1 MHFFIVETIDDVYW
15 IWSDVLK
22 TSVLFVTK
30 KYKLKRTKKKK
41 RARTI
46 DNLQKEF
53 GKQSTTLI
61 LKIHH
66 KLDHFRFRMIKC
78 LLNVMETLNKGCK
91 GGHLDR
97 AWNYMRRYGVVND
110 ECYPYV
116 SGQTGKVNKC
126 KVGRRSNLLT
136 LGCQLT
142 KSGYGSGRDE
152 SATSSQKSLFK
163 TLPAY
168 RISPR
173 QFDIMN
179 EIRQRGP
186 VQGKINTALTNDK
199 YNRDRQ

>member
-1 MHFFIVETIDDVYW
+1 MHFFIVETIEDVYW

-152 SATSSQKSLFK
+152 SATSSQRVSSRRYPLIEFPRASSTSWTKSANVDLFRVK
-163 TLPAY
+163 
-168 RISPR
+168 
-173 QFDIMN
+173 
-179 EIRQRGP
+179 
-186 VQGKINTALTNDK
+186 
-199 YNRDRQ
+199 